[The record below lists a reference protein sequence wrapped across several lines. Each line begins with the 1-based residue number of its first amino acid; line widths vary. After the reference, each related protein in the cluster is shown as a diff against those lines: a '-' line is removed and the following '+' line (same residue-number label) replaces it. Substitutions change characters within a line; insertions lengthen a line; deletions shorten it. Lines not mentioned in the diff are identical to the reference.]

1 MTERPEIYV
10 VYDGECPFC
19 SAYVRM
25 VRLREA
31 AGNVRLLNAR
41 EPHPLVEELKAKG
54 YDLDEGMA
62 LKIGDAIYHG
72 PDVMNRLAL
81 MSTQSGFLNRLHLW
95 IFSSRAA
102 RSSSIPSSGLAATAS
117 YASSAAARSR
127 RAILWPRLE
136 ENSGGKFRKTNPGI
150 APGCG

>member
-95 IFSSRAA
+95 IFSSPGRAKFLYPFLRA
-102 RSSSIPSSGLAATAS
+102 GRNSVLRLLGRRKIAEGDPLAEA
-117 YASSAAARSR
+117 
-127 RAILWPRLE
+127 
-136 ENSGGKFRKTNPGI
+136 
-150 APGCG
+150 